1 MCWRPAVPPEQ
12 VAAGAEAGPA
22 EPGGVCLDPDET
34 CPCEGSRT
42 QPGPLAASASVE
54 RTDSSTRG
62 VSALERT
69 AALGNAASHP
79 STLTWRASSHLLCG
93 ACAGNGSCLFS
104 LVKS

>member
-1 MCWRPAVPPEQ
+1 MCWRPAVPLEQ

-62 VSALERT
+62 VSALERKNRG
-69 AALGNAASHP
+69 AGRRCFAPFHAHVARVVPSALRG
-79 STLTWRASSHLLCG
+79 LCRQRK
-93 ACAGNGSCLFS
+93 LF
-104 LVKS
+104 VFPC